1 MSTTEAAEDAS
12 EAGIPKRYFSSLVR
26 WYWPFTKPH
35 RGLLVLASLAMLV
48 VLGAQSLIPLVI
60 SDILRPPVGGLV
72 PLLSLGGLIVLE
84 LVMGNL
90 GERATFNLTEHS
102 GRDLRVR
109 LFEGLLS
116 SRYLAQPRLARSSV
130 VSRFTSDVD
139 NVSRAVES
147 TILKGVPGVVLVLV
161 SLVLLSYVDWRSGVA
176 MALVTVGFLIARAKI
191 GGMLLADDRAR
202 LDASSRVGEIIDE
215 TVTMAVPIAGLR
227 MERPLRS
234 IFYDRVVRLE
244 RASYR
249 QSLVAGG
256 LGTVANAAGL
266 LGLLIVIVSAGVGG
280 QQQFATV
287 AAALLYITNIVSG
300 LARLPPWVR
309 DLQLAV
315 VSRRRIEQ
323 VLHGAKD
330 SPVVREA
337 LATPSWYE
345 LASTQESSVG
355 LVGLVTPPHV
365 DDDHVLTAMTGT
377 PDESA
382 WRVTLFGAIVR
393 QEGVRPDVLF
403 VPDEP
408 LAFHFSM
415 RDHFRAVDAEIADGQ
430 IVALLH
436 DVGLRDLAGRPDVLE
451 ANLGGSGA
459 ALTSHDRARLL
470 LAMAIAAQPRLLL
483 LGALPPLADID
494 TAAPL
499 FSALAKNGCHNVVVA
514 VRTPEVAAAM
524 DQMMYVDERRIQRG
538 THTEL
543 LARCADY
550 SHLWSTRLLNTFVDL
565 EALGLQATGDA
576 DLHARLVSEHF
587 RAGEVIYRQGDAA
600 DRVLFIISGRVEI
613 TVAEGGG
620 SRRVAVLGPGN
631 HCGDLHLTARERRAE
646 TAVAIDECVVR
657 SLSRGAYTA
666 GMMGILDSP
675 AVQRRIVVELL
686 RGGPCSVQDLPGRLP
701 GTDPEEI
708 HEATRALL
716 EEGMLTQRDAQ
727 LRVVHRRRA
736 NPGLADIHQRL
747 LDL

>member
-1 MSTTEAAEDAS
+1 
-12 EAGIPKRYFSSLVR
+12 
-26 WYWPFTKPH
+26 
-35 RGLLVLASLAMLV
+35 
-48 VLGAQSLIPLVI
+48 
-60 SDILRPPVGGLV
+60 
-72 PLLSLGGLIVLE
+72 
-84 LVMGNL
+84 
-90 GERATFNLTEHS
+90 
-102 GRDLRVR
+102 
-109 LFEGLLS
+109 
-116 SRYLAQPRLARSSV
+116 
-130 VSRFTSDVD
+130 
-139 NVSRAVES
+139 
-147 TILKGVPGVVLVLV
+147 
-161 SLVLLSYVDWRSGVA
+161 
-176 MALVTVGFLIARAKI
+176 
-191 GGMLLADDRAR
+191 MLLADDRAR
-202 LDASSRVGEIIDE
+202 LDASSRVGDIIDE

-266 LGLLIVIVSAGVGG
+266 LGLLIVIVSASVGG

-323 VLHGAKD
+323 VLHGTKD
-330 SPVVREA
+330 SPAVREA

-345 LASTQESSVG
+345 LASTQESGVG
-355 LVGLVTPPHV
+355 LVGLVTAPHV
-365 DDDHVLTAMTGT
+365 DDDYVLTAMTGT
-377 PDESA
+377 PEESA

-408 LAFHFSM
+408 LAFHLSM
-415 RDHFRAVDAEIADGQ
+415 RDHFRAVAAEITDGQ
-430 IVALLH
+430 IVDLLN
-436 DVGLRDLAGRPDVLE
+436 DVGLRDLAGRPDILE
-451 ANLGGSGA
+451 ATLSGPGA

-470 LAMAIAAQPRLLL
+470 MAMAIAARPRLLL

-499 FSALAKNGCHNVVVA
+499 LAALATHGCGNVVLA

-524 DQMMYVDERRIQRG
+524 DQMMYVDERSIQRG

-543 LARCADY
+543 LAGCADY

-565 EALGLQATGDA
+565 EALGLQATGGA